1 VILVDTSVWIEH
13 LRSGDSR
20 LVELLEGRQVL
31 AHPFVVGEL
40 ALGNI
45 KRRAMILD
53 ALGDLPRASVASDD
67 EVLGLIEGRSLF
79 GLGIGYVDVHLLASA
94 LLSDDASLWTRDRR
108 LNDVAQRLGVAAGAS

>member
-20 LVELLEGRQVL
+20 LMELLEGRQVL